1 MKKIGIMGGTFNPPH
16 VGHLIMANEVF
27 HALELDEVRFMPNAI
42 PPHKEQAISVTSA
55 HRLAMTELAIEH
67 NEDFMIEPIEILNG
81 GVSYSFDTISKLVE
95 DDREAQFY
103 FIIGGDMIDSL
114 HTWYRI
120 DELVKIVQFVG
131 VGRPGTLGKTD
142 LPILYVDAPLIDL
155 SSTFLRNRLSKGQTV
170 TYLLPEAVETY
181 IRKEGL
187 YGTK

>member
-16 VGHLIMANEVF
+16 IGHLIMANEVF
-27 HALELDEVRFMPNAI
+27 HTLELDEIRFMPNAI
-42 PPHKEQAISVTSA
+42 PPHKEHSITATSTQ
-55 HRLAMTELAIEH
+55 RLKMTEFAIKQNEH
-67 NEDFMIEPIEILNG
+67 FKIEPIEINEG

-95 DDREAQFY
+95 SEPDVQFY

-120 DELVKIVQFVG
+120 EELVKIVQFVG
-131 VGRPGTLGKTD
+131 VGRPGTLGKTT
-142 LPILYVDAPLIDL
+142 LPMMYVDAPLIDL
-155 SSTFLRNRLSKGQTV
+155 SSTFLRNRLSNGQTV
-170 TYLLPEAVETY
+170 TYLLPESVETY